1 MWLDND
7 PRKLQALR
15 IVSWEH
21 DWKLDQS
28 ASETQVFDH
37 QRGISTGPF
46 TVGPI
51 ITAPAVIGP

>member
-7 PRKLQALR
+7 PRKFQALR

-28 ASETQVFDH
+28 ASETHVFDH
-37 QRGISTGPF
+37 QRSSASNSFCSVPLH
-46 TVGPI
+46 
-51 ITAPAVIGP
+51 

>member
-46 TVGPI
+46 YSVPI
-51 ITAPAVIGP
+51 P